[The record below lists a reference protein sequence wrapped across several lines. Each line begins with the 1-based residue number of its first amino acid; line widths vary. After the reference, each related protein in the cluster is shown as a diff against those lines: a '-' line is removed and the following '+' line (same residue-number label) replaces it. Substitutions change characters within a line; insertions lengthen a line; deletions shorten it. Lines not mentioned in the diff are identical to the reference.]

1 MCRYDH
7 SGKKSFFTLI
17 ELLVSTVISSWHFF
31 AQKSAVATQQ
41 RSPLFLKKGV
51 GFGERGKT
59 SFPVKR
65 SFSPLPKSAFTLIEL
80 LVVIAIIAIL
90 AAILLPALNSA
101 RERGRTASCTSNLKQ
116 LGTKIA
122 FYNDE
127 NDGYY
132 CFPFNN
138 GGSNI
143 GENWVATWGREFGL
157 KTLNGPEQR
166 GEDIHSCQSI
176 QDWETNIGSKAG
188 HFSPGW
194 AYGMNTVFALFSGGK
209 EGPFTGA
216 MKNIHIKEPSARYIL
231 GDAQNYQLYPG
242 ATQRGA
248 AKDTQKLYASD
259 RHNFQANYLF
269 FDGHVASAK
278 PLDAYNNKWHGLTTN
293 KLQEY

>member
-1 MCRYDH
+1 
-7 SGKKSFFTLI
+7 
-17 ELLVSTVISSWHFF
+17 
-31 AQKSAVATQQ
+31 
-41 RSPLFLKKGV
+41 V

>member
-1 MCRYDH
+1 M
-7 SGKKSFFTLI
+7 KSR
-17 ELLVSTVISSWHFF
+17 STYNASRP
-31 AQKSAVATQQ
+31 Q
-41 RSPLFLKKGV
+41 
-51 GFGERGKT
+51 
-59 SFPVKR
+59 VKHQ
-65 SFSPLPKSAFTLIEL
+65 SFTLIEL

-116 LGTKIA
+116 LGSKIA
-122 FYNDE
+122 FYTDE
-127 NDGYY
+127 NEGYY
-132 CFPFNN
+132 CGPFNS
-138 GGSNI
+138 GGTATW
-143 GENWVATWGREFGL
+143 ENWMTTWGREFGL

-176 QDWETNIGSKAG
+176 QDWETNIGTKAG

-194 AYGMNTVFALFSGGK
+194 AYGMNTVFMLFSGGK

-216 MKNIHIKEPSARYIL
+216 MKNTHIKDASSRYIL

-242 ATQRGA
+242 AA
-248 AKDTQKLYASD
+248 NHSSIYVASD
-259 RHNFQANYLF
+259 RHNSQANYLF

-278 PLDAYNNKWHGLTTN
+278 PADANANKWHGLSSN

>member
-1 MCRYDH
+1 M
-7 SGKKSFFTLI
+7 KSR
-17 ELLVSTVISSWHFF
+17 STYNASR
-31 AQKSAVATQQ
+31 TQ
-41 RSPLFLKKGV
+41 
-51 GFGERGKT
+51 
-59 SFPVKR
+59 VKHQ
-65 SFSPLPKSAFTLIEL
+65 SFTLIEL

-116 LGTKIA
+116 LGSKIA
-122 FYNDE
+122 FYTDE
-127 NDGYY
+127 NEGYY
-132 CFPFNN
+132 CGPFNS
-138 GGSNI
+138 GGTATW
-143 GENWVATWGREFGL
+143 EQWVTTWGREFDL

-176 QDWETNIGSKAG
+176 QDWETNIGTKAG

-194 AYGMNTVFALFSGGK
+194 AYGMNTVFMLFSGGK

-216 MKNIHIKEPSARYIL
+216 MKNVHIKDASSRYIL

-242 ATQRGA
+242 AANHGST
-248 AKDTQKLYASD
+248 LMASD
-259 RHNFQANYLF
+259 RHNSQANYLF

-278 PLDAYNNKWHGLTTN
+278 PADANANKWHGLSKN